1 MISYSPNSM
10 GPMNGWFEKYDIP
23 YTWHHFT
30 WEGEERKI
38 KRYDS
43 YVGGRIDIYGDEPW
57 QELGC
62 PIMTAEDWNELHY
75 FCDEFKSEKQLNE
88 SEFFTEFEKWLGRE
102 MNLGPGEKRSDYI
115 MENKDGRGC
124 KIQTNYLGGRM
135 KRVTKWGRGF
145 NLQLTKNKNIEI
157 EWDDDRNWFWL
168 EAGINTGDHWGFEFY
183 ISILKVS
190 FAFKF
195 YDGRHRDE

>member
-75 FCDEFKSEKQLNE
+75 FCDDFKSEKQLNE
-88 SEFFTEFEKWLGRE
+88 SEFFAEFEKWLGRE

-115 MENKDGRGC
+115 MENKEYVPYEFNNDGV
-124 KIQTNYLGGRM
+124 GGYGSS
-135 KRVTKWGRGF
+135 GRKP
-145 NLQLTKNKNIEI
+145 LPKEY
-157 EWDDDRNWFWL
+157 WD
-168 EAGINTGDHWGFEFY
+168 E
-183 ISILKVS
+183 
-190 FAFKF
+190 
-195 YDGRHRDE
+195 